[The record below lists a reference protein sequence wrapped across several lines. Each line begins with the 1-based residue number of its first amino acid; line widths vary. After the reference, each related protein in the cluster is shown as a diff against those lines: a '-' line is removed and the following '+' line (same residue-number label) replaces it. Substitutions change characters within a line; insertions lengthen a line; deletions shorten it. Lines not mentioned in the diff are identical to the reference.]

1 MAKVIYVNFNNKEHK
16 PLSESDRVIEKAM
29 CIIKSLVIEKHKLIR
44 ENNEIRREL
53 EKRVNTQKEGLVK
66 C

>member
-29 CIIKSLVIEKHKLIR
+29 CIIKSLVIEKHNLIK
-44 ENNEIRREL
+44 ENQLLKNVE
-53 EKRVNTQKEGLVK
+53 
-66 C
+66 